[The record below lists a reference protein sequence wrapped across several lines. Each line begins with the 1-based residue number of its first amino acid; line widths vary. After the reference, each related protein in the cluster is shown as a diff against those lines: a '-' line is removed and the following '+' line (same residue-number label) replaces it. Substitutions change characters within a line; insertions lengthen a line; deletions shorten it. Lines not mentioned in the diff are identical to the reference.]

1 MRICGMAVNSV
12 APPTVADID
21 IAAFT
26 HNVSA
31 VRARLAA
38 PCELMAVVKADAY
51 GHGASPLAA
60 LALQAGATWLAI
72 GRCDEG
78 VQLRLHG
85 IDAPILLLGPIW
97 PDEIDA
103 LLAYRLTPVIGSVE
117 EARLLQQHAKRRG
130 QRVQVHVNIDTGMG
144 RLGVQP
150 QRLPALLH
158 RMETLTHLHWQGV
171 MTHMATADLPDP
183 RILQAQWQRFCR
195 AVQTLHDRGVTPCYH
210 HAANS
215 AALYRFPQT
224 HGQLVRPGLALYGAH
239 PFDAPEADRLRPVLS
254 WKTRLVRIE
263 TVASGCG
270 ISYGHTFVTSRRS
283 RIGTLSVGYA
293 DGLCRRL
300 SNVGEVLVRG
310 RRAPLVGQ
318 ITMDMCMID
327 VTDIPQA
334 QIGDEV
340 VLIGAQGGDRITVEA
355 MASHCGQIPYEVFC
369 GISARV
375 PRRYVMSDNQVAGH
389 E

>member
-1 MRICGMAVNSV
+1 MTATSV

-26 HNVSA
+26 HNVRA
-31 VRARLAA
+31 VQARLVA

-51 GHGASPLAA
+51 GHGAATLAA
-60 LALQAGATWLAI
+60 SALQAGATWLAI
-72 GRCDEG
+72 GRYDEG
-78 VQLRLHG
+78 VQLRLCG
-85 IDAPILLLGPIW
+85 IDAPILLLGPIC
-97 PDEIDA
+97 PDEIDT
-103 LLAYRLTPVIGSVE
+103 LLAYRLTPVIGSLE
-117 EARLLQQHAKRRG
+117 DARLLQQHARQCG
-130 QRVQVHVNIDTGMG
+130 QRVQIHVNIDTGMG
-144 RLGVQP
+144 RLGLQP
-150 QRLPALLH
+150 KQIVALLDH
-158 RMETLTHLHWQGV
+158 LETLTHLEWQGL
-171 MTHMATADLPDP
+171 MTHMATADHLDQ
-183 RILQAQWQRFCR
+183 RILQAQWQRFSQV
-195 AVQTLHDRGVTPCYH
+195 VQTLHDRGVTPYYL

-224 HGQLVRPGLALYGAH
+224 HGQLVRAGLALYGAH
-239 PFDAPEADRLRPVLS
+239 PFEAPEADMLRPVLS

-263 TVASGCG
+263 TVTAGCG
-270 ISYGHTFVTSRRS
+270 ISYGHTFVTARRS

-327 VTDIPQA
+327 VTHIPQA
-334 QIGDEV
+334 HIGDEV
-340 VLIGAQGGDRITVEA
+340 VLIGAQGEDRITVEA

-375 PRRYVMSDNQVAGH
+375 PRRYFVNDNQVAGQ
-389 E
+389 

>member
-1 MRICGMAVNSV
+1 
-12 APPTVADID
+12 
-21 IAAFT
+21 
-26 HNVSA
+26 
-31 VRARLAA
+31 
-38 PCELMAVVKADAY
+38 
-51 GHGASPLAA
+51 
-60 LALQAGATWLAI
+60 
-72 GRCDEG
+72 
-78 VQLRLHG
+78 
-85 IDAPILLLGPIW
+85 
-97 PDEIDA
+97 
-103 LLAYRLTPVIGSVE
+103 
-117 EARLLQQHAKRRG
+117 
-130 QRVQVHVNIDTGMG
+130 VQVHVNVDTGMG
-144 RLGVQP
+144 RLGVRP
-150 QRLPALLH
+150 QRLPALLNH
-158 RMETLTHLHWQGV
+158 METLTHLQWQGI

-183 RILQAQWQRFCR
+183 CILQAQWQRFCHV
-195 AVQTLHDRGVTPCYH
+195 VQTLHDRGVTPCYH

-224 HGQLVRPGLALYGAH
+224 HGQLVRPGLALYGVH
-239 PFDAPEADRLRPVLS
+239 PFEAPEADTLRPVLS

-270 ISYGHTFVTSRRS
+270 VSYGHTFVTARRS

-340 VLIGAQGGDRITVEA
+340 VLIGAQGGDCITVEA

-375 PRRYVMSDNQVAGH
+375 PRRYIS
-389 E
+389 

>member
-1 MRICGMAVNSV
+1 MAIHSV
-12 APPTVADID
+12 APPTMADID
-21 IAAFT
+21 IAAFI
-26 HNVSA
+26 HNVCA

-51 GHGASPLAA
+51 GHGAATLAA
-60 LALQAGATWLAI
+60 SALQAGATWLAI
-72 GRCDEG
+72 GRCEEG

-97 PDEIDA
+97 PDEVDT
-103 LLAYRLTPVIGSVE
+103 LLAYRLTPVIGSLDD
-117 EARLLQQHAKRRG
+117 ARLVQQHAQQHG
-130 QRVQVHVNIDTGMG
+130 QQVQVHVNVDTGMG
-144 RLGVQP
+144 RLGLQP
-150 QRLPALLH
+150 KQIPALLAK
-158 RMETLTHLHWQGV
+158 METLTHLDWQGL
-171 MTHMATADLPDP
+171 MTHMATADHLDE
-183 RILQAQWQRFCR
+183 RILQEQWQCFCR
-195 AVQTLHDRGVTPCYH
+195 VVQTLRDRGVAPCYL

-224 HGQLVRPGLALYGAH
+224 HGQIVRPGLALYGAH
-239 PFDAPEADRLRPVLS
+239 PFEAPEADVLQPVLS
-254 WKTRLVRIE
+254 WKARLARIE
-263 TVASGCG
+263 TVAAGCG

-283 RIGTLSVGYA
+283 RIGTLPVGYA

-310 RRAPLVGQ
+310 RRAPFVGQ
-318 ITMDMCMID
+318 ITMDICMID

-340 VLIGAQGGDRITVEA
+340 VLIGAQGEDRITVEA

-369 GISARV
+369 AISSRV
-375 PRRYVMSDNQVAGH
+375 PRRYGLNENQVAGH
-389 E
+389 S